1 MSKVTIVIVMYH
13 YVRNM
18 HETDYPDIKGLLIK
32 NFKGQLDY
40 LSRNYRFIS
49 IEDYVD
55 FLYDNKEI
63 PKNSCILTFDDGL
76 KDHYV
81 NVFPILKKK
90 KIPGCF
96 FPSTGPI
103 STMKVLFVH
112 KTHFLLAKLGG
123 KKFSDKF
130 NSTVRRKAPE
140 LLEKF
145 FVSDKLNEKDIYYL
159 DNPLTYNLKKNIAE
173 MNTEEKT
180 LILDK
185 IFDKYFEN
193 KEDFCRELYMNWDE
207 MREMLEEG
215 MSFGAHTINH
225 PELTSLDEKGQLKE
239 IKEPKEILESELK
252 TKIISLSYPYGQFND
267 TTIKLLKKLKYK
279 CALIDRG
286 TTNDGIVDPFKIE
299 RVDTIKL
306 PFK

>member
-81 NVFPILKKK
+81 NVFLILKKK

-112 KTHFLLAKLGG
+112 KTHFLLAKLGERS
-123 KKFSDKF
+123 FLI
-130 NSTVRRKAPE
+130 N
-140 LLEKF
+140 
-145 FVSDKLNEKDIYYL
+145 
-159 DNPLTYNLKKNIAE
+159 LTLQL
-173 MNTEEKT
+173 EEKP
-180 LILDK
+180 LNFLKNFLFQINLMKK
-185 IFDKYFEN
+185 IFII
-193 KEDFCRELYMNWDE
+193 L
-207 MREMLEEG
+207 
-215 MSFGAHTINH
+215 TIH
-225 PELTSLDEKGQLKE
+225 
-239 IKEPKEILESELK
+239 
-252 TKIISLSYPYGQFND
+252 
-267 TTIKLLKKLKYK
+267 
-279 CALIDRG
+279 
-286 TTNDGIVDPFKIE
+286 
-299 RVDTIKL
+299 
-306 PFK
+306 